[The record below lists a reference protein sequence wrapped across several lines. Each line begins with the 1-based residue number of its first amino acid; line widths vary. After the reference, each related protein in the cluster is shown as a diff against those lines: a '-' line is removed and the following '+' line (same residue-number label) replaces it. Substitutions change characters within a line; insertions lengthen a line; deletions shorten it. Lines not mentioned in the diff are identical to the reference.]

1 MRALLA
7 TVALWAAASHASAG
21 LLFYDGFDYS
31 VGGNLNGQTNPSLGA
46 PWLKSGSSPAGTSQT
61 IAASSVSYPGLKG
74 AVGNSVS
81 TPRLAAASNSA
92 NRITLPSAPYVRADE
107 GSLFFSFTFRLLE
120 WDAITDT
127 LAKNST
133 QRKGG
138 LVAGFHGG
146 VADTATGMGSGG
158 AFAGSVWVRRAIDYS
173 QTGTDGTA
181 GTQNN
186 RYEVGILKTI
196 LNPTAAELETA
207 FDTSHTFAIGE
218 TIFVVAEYKFVNDGT
233 TTSDVARL
241 WLNPTPGGVAG
252 APSAVAPASMAGIT
266 TPINSFYIY
275 SHTNSPGDSLVDE
288 VRVGTTFASVT
299 PVPEPSGAIVA
310 LGALGFMAI
319 RGRRA
324 PGARLAHSS

>member
-1 MRALLA
+1 MRALIAIVALLA
-7 TVALWAAASHASAG
+7 TTGRVSAALMI
-21 LLFYDGFDYS
+21 YDGFDYA
-31 VGGNLNGQTNPSLGA
+31 VGENLNGQINPAINS
-46 PWLKSGSSPAGTSQT
+46 PWLRSGSSPAGTSQT
-61 IAASSVSYPGLKG
+61 IAASSVAYPGLKG

-92 NRITLPSAPYVRADE
+92 NRITLPSAPHVRADE
-107 GSLFFSFTFRLLE
+107 GSFFFSFTFRLLE

-127 LAKNST
+127 LAKNAT
-133 QRKGG
+133 HRKGG

-173 QTGTDGTA
+173 QTGTDGTP

-207 FDTSHTFAIGE
+207 FDTSQTFAIGE
-218 TIFVVAEYKFVNDGT
+218 TIFVVAEYRFVNDGT

-288 VRVGTTFASVT
+288 IRVGTTFASVT
-299 PVPEPSGAIVA
+299 PIPEPACVWLVASAAGAILV
-310 LGALGFMAI
+310 G
-319 RGRRA
+319 GRRLRTRSFV
-324 PGARLAHSS
+324 GL